1 MYAGTLRVQGLPI
14 LPDIGGTGDC
24 ELLYLCARNH
34 TLVLN
39 RRKCSLHL
47 KSPQADWEDVLVI
60 EGFRV
65 WIATTRVK
73 HLHICKPNR
82 PGVGTGECL

>member
-1 MYAGTLRVQGLPI
+1 MQVPSESRGSRFSPI
-14 LPDIGGTGDC
+14 LEVQVIVNCCICVLGT
-24 ELLYLCARNH
+24 
-34 TLVLN
+34 TLWSLTGE
-39 RRKCSLHL
+39 SALHL